1 MDVWRNRRNCGYDR
15 RTAKPTSAA
24 RAGISTLDIR
34 RQTGHTSDASL
45 ARYVRDG
52 EIFLNNPV
60 AALL

>member
-1 MDVWRNRRNCGYDR
+1 M
-15 RTAKPTSAA
+15 
-24 RAGISTLDIR
+24 DIR